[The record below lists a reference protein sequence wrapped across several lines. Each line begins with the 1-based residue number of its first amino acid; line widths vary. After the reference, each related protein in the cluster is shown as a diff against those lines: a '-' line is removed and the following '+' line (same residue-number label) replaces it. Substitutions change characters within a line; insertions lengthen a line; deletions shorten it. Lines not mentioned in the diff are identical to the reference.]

1 MAANGE
7 RLARDLERAL
17 RAAGDP
23 ARAAQEKRY
32 LRSEL
37 EHLGATVPVTRRVV
51 RTALRGEP
59 APTRAEVL
67 GAVEALW
74 SRPVHECRA
83 AAVELLEARGEL
95 LRPSD
100 LPLLERLLR
109 EARTWAL
116 VDNLA
121 ASVLGPLA
129 ERFPALERR
138 IGRWVGDEDFWLRR
152 AALLAELVALREGRG
167 DFDRFGRRAEALLDD
182 REFFV
187 AKAIGWVLR
196 DTSRRDPARVAA
208 WLRPRAARA
217 AAVTVRE
224 AVKRLAPRDRAAIL
238 AARGA
243 GGAGRRGAATHG
255 GRRAGRPRTG

>member
-1 MAANGE
+1 MAADGE

-17 RAAGDP
+17 RAEGHP

-37 EHLGATVPVTRRVV
+37 EHFGASVPATRRAV
-51 RTALRGEP
+51 RTALRAEP
-59 APTRAEVL
+59 ALSRAEL
-67 GAVEALW
+67 LAAVEALW

-95 LRPSD
+95 LRASD

-109 EARTWAL
+109 EAGTWAL
-116 VDNLA
+116 VDNLS
-121 ASVLGPLA
+121 ASVLGPLV
-129 ERFPALERR
+129 ERFPSLERR
-138 IGRWVGDEDFWLRR
+138 VDRWVRDEDFWLRR
-152 AALLAELVALREGRG
+152 AALLAALVALREGRG
-167 DFDRFGRRAEALLDD
+167 DFDRFARRADALLED

-217 AAVTVRE
+217 GGVTVRE
-224 AVKRLAPRDRAAIL
+224 AVKRLAPGDRAAIL

-243 GGAGRRGAATHG
+243 SPTRRT
-255 GRRAGRPRTG
+255 RRVS